1 MIYNSSSSRLYL
13 LTIALISLFVVSCK
27 NANHS
32 TITVVVNNID
42 SIAEVKLF
50 SQDFEKTTLV
60 KEIKM
65 SPKKFTYTFKVGE
78 LVEPTFFHLH
88 VNEKR
93 SNVAVLLLEPKEQVN
108 ITIDNKD
115 FLAYEVMGSLES
127 KRTQRLLVEL
137 SRTVKSLDSL
147 NSLYGKAST
156 NAQRIELSNQYQT
169 IVDRYRDFS
178 KSFIW
183 ENPMSRA
190 NVMALYQ
197 KFNDDLFVFDR
208 SEDLQM
214 FKIVGSSLIALYPE
228 SNYSKGILR
237 DIKNQEKIITSYN
250 LSSII
255 KQAESTLPEIA
266 LPNIYGDTIRLS
278 SLKGKVILL
287 DFWSS
292 LNQASLLENRE
303 LFEVYAQFK
312 GKGFEIFQVC
322 LDLEKETW
330 TSAIESAR
338 LPWINVSPLKE
349 GRNNVIGAY
358 NITEIPANY
367 LIDKNF
373 NIIGKNVF
381 GKDLVDKIKQA
392 L

>member
-27 NANHS
+27 NANHA

-108 ITIDNKD
+108 ITIDNKN

-214 FKIVGSSLIALYPE
+214 FKIA
-228 SNYSKGILR
+228 GI
-237 DIKNQEKIITSYN
+237 
-250 LSSII
+250 
-255 KQAESTLPEIA
+255 
-266 LPNIYGDTIRLS
+266 
-278 SLKGKVILL
+278 
-287 DFWSS
+287 
-292 LNQASLLENRE
+292 E
-303 LFEVYAQFK
+303 LFKRYSQ
-312 GKGFEIFQVC
+312 
-322 LDLEKETW
+322 
-330 TSAIESAR
+330 R
-338 LPWINVSPLKE
+338 
-349 GRNNVIGAY
+349 Y
-358 NITEIPANY
+358 
-367 LIDKNF
+367 
-373 NIIGKNVF
+373 
-381 GKDLVDKIKQA
+381 
-392 L
+392 

>member
-1 MIYNSSSSRLYL
+1 MISNKFYSRLFL
-13 LTIALISLFVVSCK
+13 LSIALTTLFFVSCK
-27 NANHS
+27 KANHS

-60 KEIKM
+60 KEIKL
-65 SPKKFTYTFKVGE
+65 SPKKTTYKFKVGE

-88 VNEKR
+88 VNEGR
-93 SNVAVLLLEPKEQVN
+93 ANVAVLLLEPKEQVS
-108 ITIDNKD
+108 ITIDNKA
-115 FLAYEVMGSLES
+115 FLAYEVLGSLES

-147 NSLYGKAST
+147 NTLYGRAST
-156 NAQRIELSNQYQT
+156 NAQRIELSSQYQS
-169 IVDRYRDFS
+169 IVERYRDFS

-208 SEDLQM
+208 SEDLQL
-214 FKIVGSSLIALYPE
+214 FKVVGSSLIALYPE
-228 SNYSKGILR
+228 SSYSKGILR

-250 LSSII
+250 LSSLIQ
-255 KQAESTLPEIA
+255 QAESTLPEIA
-266 LPNIYGDTIRLS
+266 LPNVYGDTIRLS

-292 LNQASLLENRE
+292 LNQANLLENRE
-303 LFEVYAQFK
+303 LFEIYGQFK
-312 GKGFEIFQVC
+312 GRGFEIFQVC

-330 TSAIESAR
+330 AAAVESSR
-338 LPWINVSPLKE
+338 LPWINVSPLTQ

-381 GKDLVDKIKQA
+381 GKELVDKIKQA